1 MKSFLI
7 LRLSNTHRRKVV
19 FGFLSIILTAPCLA
33 QTPTSL
39 YPKTDFRMP
48 LDLAPSLSGS
58 FGEIRPNHFHS
69 GSDFRTNQREGYPV
83 YAVSDGYV
91 SRLRV
96 QVGGFG
102 NAVYLRH
109 PNGYTTVYAHLQRF
123 NPQMERTLLA
133 HQYRTKT
140 YGVDIPMMPI
150 EIPVKKG
157 DIIAW
162 SGNTGGSAGPH
173 LHFEVRDS
181 KTEETVNPE
190 LFGIHVPDNIRPTI
204 AGLYM
209 YRLNGRPFDENSVRQ
224 YFSLVKNGSRYTLN
238 KTPVINFSGDI
249 GFGINAYDV
258 QAAGNKNGVYSV
270 ELQMDGQAI
279 YLSEMERFAFE
290 NSRAVN
296 SHMDYPF
303 RMKSG
308 TTVIKGFVEPGNPL
322 RIYKSLV
329 NNGIINVTDDRIH
342 DMKYIV
348 KDASG
353 NTSTLDFRIQYN
365 AKSVIK
371 GDEPA
376 SVQLFRYNQEN
387 TYSTPTMS
395 IRIPKG
401 VLYNDLNFRYSEGS
415 KSVYSSV
422 HQVHTPLIPLHSNY
436 ELSIKADSSLPARL
450 RNFAVIVDARGV
462 YQGGTFENGFV
473 KANPRVFGNFRIT
486 VDTVAPVI
494 TSLNLK
500 DGMSVADLSKF
511 SFKISDNLSGIRSF
525 NATIDGQWVLMEY
538 DPKRAL
544 TWHTLDKS
552 LAKGKH
558 HFQYVVIDMKG
569 NSKTFN
575 ATFYR

>member
-1 MKSFLI
+1 M
-7 LRLSNTHRRKVV
+7 T
-19 FGFLSIILTAPCLA
+19 
-33 QTPTSL
+33 L

-48 LDLAPSLSGS
+48 LDIPPSLSGS
-58 FGEIRPNHFHS
+58 FGEIRPGHFHS

-96 QVGGFG
+96 QIGGFG
-102 NAVYLRH
+102 NAVYLNH

-123 NPQMERTLLA
+123 NAQIERTLLA
-133 HQYRTKT
+133 YQHRTKS
-140 YGVDIPMMPI
+140 YGVDIPMLPI

-209 YRLNGRPFDENSVRQ
+209 YRLNGKPFDENTVRQ
-224 YFSLVKNGSRYTLN
+224 YFALVKSGSRYTLN
-238 KTPVINFSGDI
+238 KMPIINFSGDV
-249 GFGINAYDV
+249 GFGINTYDV
-258 QAAGNKNGVYSV
+258 QAAGNKNGIYSI
-270 ELQMDGQAI
+270 ELQMDGQTI
-279 YLSEMERFAFE
+279 YHAEMERFSFA

-308 TTVIKGFVEPGNPL
+308 TVVTKSFVEPGNPL
-322 RIYKSLV
+322 KIYKTLV
-329 NNGIINVTDDRIH
+329 NNGLVSLTDDQIH

-348 KDASG
+348 KDVSG
-353 NTSTLDFRIQYN
+353 NTSTLDFRIRYN
-365 AKSVIK
+365 PKSVIK
-371 GDEPA
+371 GDEPKY
-376 SVQLFRYNQEN
+376 VQLFNYNKEN
-387 TYSTPTMS
+387 TYSTANMK
-395 IRIPKG
+395 IKIPKG
-401 VLYNDLNFRYSEGS
+401 ALYNDLYFRYSEGD
-415 KSVYSSV
+415 KSGYSAV
-422 HQVHTPLIPLHSNY
+422 HRVHTSLIPLHSNY
-436 ELSIKADSSLPARL
+436 ELSIRADSTLPAHL
-450 RNFAVIVDARGV
+450 HKYAVIVDARGA
-462 YQGGTFENGFV
+462 YQGGTYENGFV

-486 VDTVAPVI
+486 VDTVAPAI

-500 DGMSVADLSKF
+500 DGMSVAGLSKLN
-511 SFKISDNLSGIRSF
+511 FKISDNLSGIRSF

-544 TWHTLDKS
+544 TWHTLDKA
-552 LAKGKH
+552 LPKGKH

-575 ATFYR
+575 ATFYK

>member
-1 MKSFLI
+1 M
-7 LRLSNTHRRKVV
+7 RLSNTHK
-19 FGFLSIILTAPCLA
+19 GIILTGLLSIALSVPGLA
-33 QTPTSL
+33 QSPMAL

-48 LDLAPSLSGS
+48 LDLSPSLSGS
-58 FGEIRPNHFHS
+58 FGEIRPGHFHS

-96 QVGGFG
+96 QIGGFG
-102 NAVYLRH
+102 NAVYISH

-123 NPQMERTLLA
+123 NAQIERTLLA
-133 HQYRTKT
+133 HQHRTKT
-140 YGVDIPMMPI
+140 YGVDIPMLPI

-209 YRLNGRPFDENSVRQ
+209 YRLNGKPFDENTVRQ
-224 YFSLVKNGSRYTLN
+224 YFALVKSGSRYTLN
-238 KTPVINFSGDI
+238 KMPVINFSGDV

-258 QAAGNKNGVYSV
+258 QAAGNKNGVYSI
-270 ELQMDGQAI
+270 ELQMDGQTI
-279 YLSEMERFAFE
+279 YLSEMERFSFA

-303 RMKSG
+303 RMNSG
-308 TTVIKGFVEPGNPL
+308 TVVTKSFVEPGNPL
-322 RIYKSLV
+322 KIYKTLV
-329 NNGIINVTDDRIH
+329 NNGLINLTDDRIH

-348 KDASG
+348 KDVSG

-365 AKSVIK
+365 PKSVIK
-371 GDEPA
+371 GNEPKA
-376 SVQLFRYNQEN
+376 VQLLRYNQEN
-387 TYSTPTMS
+387 TYSAPNMS
-395 IRIPKG
+395 IKIPKG
-401 VLYNDLNFRYSEGS
+401 VLYNDLNFRYTEGN
-415 KSVYSSV
+415 KSGYSAV
-422 HQVHTPLIPLHSNY
+422 HRVHTPLIPLHSYY
-436 ELSIKADSSLPARL
+436 ELSIRADSTMPAHL
-450 RNFAVIVDARGV
+450 QKYAVIVDSRGV
-462 YQGGTFENGFV
+462 YQGGTYENGFV

-500 DGMSVADLSKF
+500 DGMSVAGLSKL

-544 TWHTLDKS
+544 TWHTLDKA
-552 LAKGKH
+552 LPKGKH

-575 ATFYR
+575 ATFYK

>member
-1 MKSFLI
+1 
-7 LRLSNTHRRKVV
+7 
-19 FGFLSIILTAPCLA
+19 
-33 QTPTSL
+33 
-39 YPKTDFRMP
+39 MP
-48 LDLAPSLSGS
+48 LNLTPSLSGS

-96 QVGGFG
+96 QIGGFG
-102 NAVYLRH
+102 YAVYLSH

-123 NPQMERTLLA
+123 SPRIERLLSA
-133 HQYRTKT
+133 HQFRTKS
-140 YGVDIPMMPI
+140 YAVDIPMMPL

-157 DIIAW
+157 EIIAW

-181 KTEETVNPE
+181 KTEDTVHPE

-224 YFSLVKNGSRYTLN
+224 YFALVKSGSRYTLN
-238 KTPVINFSGDI
+238 KTPIINFSGDV
-249 GFGINAYDV
+249 GFGINTYDI
-258 QAAGNKNGVYSV
+258 QAAGNKNGVYSI
-270 ELQMDGQAI
+270 ELQMDGQTI
-279 YLSEMERFAFE
+279 YLSEMERFSFA

-303 RMKSG
+303 RIKSG

-322 RIYKSLV
+322 RIYKTLV
-329 NNGIINVTDDRIH
+329 NNGVINLTDDRVH
-342 DMKYIV
+342 EMKYIV
-348 KDASG
+348 KDFAG

-365 AKSVIK
+365 ARSVIK

-376 SVQLFRYNQEN
+376 SVQLFRYNQET
-387 TYSTPTMS
+387 TYSTPNMS

-401 VLYNDLNFRYSEGS
+401 VLYNDLHFRYSEGG
-415 KSVYSSV
+415 KSTYSAV
-422 HQVHTPLIPLHSNY
+422 HKVHTPLIPLHSSY
-436 ELSIKADSSLPARL
+436 DLSIKVDSTMPAQL
-450 RNFAVIVDARGV
+450 RNCAVIIDGRGV
-462 YQGGTFENGFV
+462 YQGGTYENGFI
-473 KANPRVFGNFRIT
+473 KAKPRIFGNFRVT
-486 VDTVAPVI
+486 VDTIPPAI
-494 TSLNLK
+494 RSLNLR
-500 DGMSVADLSKF
+500 DGMSVAGLSKF

-525 NATIDGQWVLMEY
+525 NAMIDGQWVVMEY

-544 TWHTLDKS
+544 TWYTLDKG

-558 HFQYVVIDMKG
+558 HFQYVVTDMKG
-569 NSKTFN
+569 NSRTFN
-575 ATFYR
+575 ATFYK